1 LESFTGL
8 NSSIQSSVTL
18 ERINDVASSMLVQYA
33 EYKNSAANAVEIIEN
48 IYKNMEYVSEYFRQ
62 TFSARGIPKANES
75 IYCKR
80 EEDIQTILMSVFWQ
94 KIGFTLILNDIPSA
108 ITKQDNKKFICHR
121 IIATKEDCIKIIR
134 ENPDNYASKLLD
146 AEIASLY
153 VPANKN
159 DFCELRVRY
168 LSNEIHK
175 INQTDAAKEFFLL
188 VLEYTCKS
196 VKLHSEREFS
206 SLFHKN

>member
-1 LESFTGL
+1 MESFTGL
-8 NSSIQSSVTL
+8 NNSIQTSVTL
-18 ERINDVASSMLVQYA
+18 ERINDVASSMLAQHA
-33 EYKNSAANAVEIIEN
+33 EFKNSAANASEIIEN
-48 IYKNMEYVSEYFRQ
+48 IYKNMEYVSEYFKQ
-62 TFSARGIPKANES
+62 TFSARGISTES
-75 IYCKR
+75 VYCKR
-80 EEDIQTILMSVFWQ
+80 EEDIQTILMSVLWE
-94 KIGFTLILNDIPSA
+94 KLSFTLILNDFPSA
-108 ITKQDNKKFICHR
+108 IIKQDNKKYICHR
-121 IIATKEDCIKIIR
+121 IVATKGDCSKIIR

-159 DFCELRVRY
+159 DLCELRVRY

-175 INQTDAAKEFFLL
+175 INQSEAAKEFFLL

-206 SLFHKN
+206 SMFYKN